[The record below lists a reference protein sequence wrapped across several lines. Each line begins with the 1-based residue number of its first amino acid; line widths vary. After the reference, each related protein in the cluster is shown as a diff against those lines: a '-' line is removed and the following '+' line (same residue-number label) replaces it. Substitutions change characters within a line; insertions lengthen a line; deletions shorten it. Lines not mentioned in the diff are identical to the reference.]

1 MKYNIAND
9 DSKSFTH
16 LINDIQEHY
25 REIRIEYGIA
35 EDEMDALEIE
45 GKKEADVADEQK
57 ETEKEV

>member
-9 DSKSFTH
+9 DFKSFTH

-45 GKKEADVADEQK
+45 GKKETDVADEQK